1 MSRIQTVDQ
10 AKQLSVGTNGVSGE
24 LHKDSSG
31 EELEQRI
38 FEELLQKYDAAICTL
53 QQWEAVEIPKRK
65 FLVGQ
70 WMREGDLGFLY
81 GERGGGKTYF
91 AGGLAT
97 HLSTGR
103 DLFSWAIPEAA
114 DVMYVDGEMPQDD
127 ARDRLKGMSPNN
139 PRIHILH
146 HDRLFDQ
153 CGGIMNLTHPVSQMV
168 VTAICQKRNIKL
180 LILDN
185 LSCLFS
191 GIKEN
196 DADEWEKVLN
206 WLLDLRRRKIAV
218 LIIHHAGA
226 SGTRMRGTTRRED
239 AAFWVIRVDP
249 ITDRQP
255 NETGARFQTAF
266 TKQRNNRAPEWNREW
281 TFRTEQDGTVSIGC
295 QEISF
300 DAKVL
305 QLVQAGLSSAS
316 DIAQELAV
324 AKSTVCKAA
333 KRLEDKNLIT
343 INRRQYKPRGF
354 MNEREQTN

>member
-1 MSRIQTVDQ
+1 
-10 AKQLSVGTNGVSGE
+10 
-24 LHKDSSG
+24 
-31 EELEQRI
+31 
-38 FEELLQKYDAAICTL
+38 
-53 QQWEAVEIPKRK
+53 
-65 FLVGQ
+65 
-70 WMREGDLGFLY
+70 MREGDLGFLF

-91 AGGLAT
+91 AGALAT

-103 DLFSWAIPEAA
+103 DLFSWAIPNDAN
-114 DVMYVDGEMPQDD
+114 VMYVDGEMPQDD

-139 PRIHILH
+139 PRIHVLH

-153 CGGIMNLTHPVSQMV
+153 CGGIMNLTQPVSQMV

-218 LIIHHAGA
+218 LIIHH
-226 SGTRMRGTTRRED
+226 SGTSGRMRGTTRRED

-249 ITDRQP
+249 ITDRQQ
-255 NETGARFQTAF
+255 NETGARFQTTF
-266 TKQRNNRAPEWNREW
+266 TKQRNNSSPEWTREW
-281 TFRTEQDGTVSIGC
+281 TFQTEPDGTVSIGC
-295 QEISF
+295 KELSLEG
-300 DAKVL
+300 KVL
-305 QLVQAGLSSAS
+305 HLIQAGLTSAS

-324 AKSTVCKAA
+324 AKSTVCKAV
-333 KRLEDKNLIT
+333 KRLEDKKLVET
-343 INRRQYKPRGF
+343 VGRKYKPRGF
-354 MNEREQTN
+354 MNNPDSQS